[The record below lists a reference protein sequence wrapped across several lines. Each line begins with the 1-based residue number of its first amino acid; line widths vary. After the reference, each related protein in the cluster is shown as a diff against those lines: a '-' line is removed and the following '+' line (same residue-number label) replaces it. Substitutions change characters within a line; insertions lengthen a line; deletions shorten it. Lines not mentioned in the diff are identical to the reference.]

1 MAAPITDVNL
11 LINASGCH
19 SAQVL
24 GLADRLAIDIANLA
38 AELNGIGG
46 TNYVG
51 NLDQLITDSVCYSTL
66 QPDELRQVESQI
78 IRNNAVA
85 AGATIGDISA
95 ELLSA
100 ACIRNATKIQLEAAK
115 LFLIASLG
123 VAKSYPQ

>member
-1 MAAPITDVNL
+1 MAAPITDL
-11 LINASGCH
+11 DTLINASGCH

-24 GLADRLAIDIANLA
+24 GLADRMAIDIGNLA

-51 NLDQLITDSVCYSTL
+51 NLDQLITDSACWATL
-66 QPDELRQVESQI
+66 EPDELKQVESQI

-85 AGATIGDISA
+85 AGATIGDISS
-95 ELLSA
+95 ELLAA
-100 ACIRNATKIQLEAAK
+100 ACIRNASKIQLMAAK

-123 VAKSYPQ
+123 VGKTFPQ

>member
-11 LINASGCH
+11 LLNASGCH

-24 GLADRLAIDIANLA
+24 GLAQRMAVDIANLA

-51 NLDQLITDSVCYSTL
+51 NLDQLITDSACYATL

-85 AGATIGDISA
+85 AGATIGDISS
-95 ELLSA
+95 ELLA
-100 ACIRNATKIQLEAAK
+100 GACILNASKIQLEAAR

-123 VAKSYPQ
+123 VSKNYPQ